1 MQFFI
6 KELLFFCIEKFFLET
21 SKRLARIFP
30 AQKRVLVLKEL
41 PNSSIGD
48 VEIGE
53 SLLKKISLFGNV
65 ILDVKTDNPWRI
77 LPFSEE
83 VEVGIDG
90 FSWLNDLAIVN
101 SFSGRELS
109 KAWIDSFPLDRLNR
123 NVQSSSARL
132 AAIVRN
138 FSYIKIF
145 SDTRHIKKVTKILN
159 NDYFFIK
166 FYKNFSFNT
175 LERISIC
182 HSLVLAGFALNLT
195 KKKQKKII
203 KYMVKLLCL
212 YKNKVKK
219 GQIRNPEELSKIFF
233 YLLETIE
240 IAKNLESDK
249 PLIEE
254 EKLRKIAYFFGA
266 SLRYLQFRNGNL
278 ISAHGGC
285 LGDYNRYVK
294 LLGEIKK
301 YRGGDEVSN
310 LGFSRL
316 DGARMSMI
324 IDTSPPLYGNR
335 FGIAHAGFSSFE
347 LYYGATAIFVNC
359 GGGNRFGQEYRKY
372 CQSSKAHNV
381 LLFNEKSQ
389 CSFGKKPFSRNN
401 SYYYL
406 KDGPRNT
413 KLNFENS
420 ITEKIVEL
428 SHDAYKKDYGISVN
442 RRLSMDLVYN
452 CVKGQDSVFPIR
464 NDPKKNLID
473 SSISLY
479 FHVHPSISCKI
490 KRNGVLLQ
498 IPGNKKMFF
507 TYTGGGNLTLEKS
520 TYIGNFFEP
529 QDITKLVIENSVQQS
544 ESKINWK
551 IEELID

>member
-1 MQFFI
+1 MRFFI

-21 SKRLARIFP
+21 SRRLARIFS
-30 AQKRVLVLKEL
+30 AQNKVLVLKEL
-41 PNSSIGD
+41 PNSSIGN
-48 VEIGE
+48 VEIGQ
-53 SLLKKISLFGNV
+53 SLSKKINLFGNV

-101 SFSGRELS
+101 SQTSRELS
-109 KAWIDSFPLDRLNR
+109 KSWINSFPLDRLNR
-123 NVQSSSARL
+123 NVQSSSERL

-138 FSYIKIF
+138 FLYLEIF
-145 SDTRHIKKVTKILN
+145 SDTRQIKKVTKIFN

-166 FYKNFSFNT
+166 FYKNFSFNI

-182 HSLVLAGFALNLT
+182 HSLVLTGFALNFK
-195 KKKQKKII
+195 KKKQKKFI
-203 KYMVKLLCL
+203 KYMVKLLCI

-249 PLIEE
+249 PSIEE

-316 DGARMSMI
+316 NGARMSII
-324 IDTSPPLYGNR
+324 IDTSPPLYGKR
-335 FGIAHAGFSSFE
+335 YGIAHAGFSSFE

-381 LLFNEKSQ
+381 LLLNEKSQ

-401 SYYYL
+401 SYYYVM
-406 KDGPRNT
+406 DGPRNT
-413 KLNFENS
+413 KLNCENS

-442 RRLSMDLVYN
+442 RRLSVDLVYN
-452 CVKGQDSVFPIR
+452 CVKGQDSVLPER
-464 NDPKKNLID
+464 NESKKNLID
-473 SSISLY
+473 SSVSLY
-479 FHVHPSISCKI
+479 FHVHPSISCKK
-490 KRNGVLLQ
+490 KRNGVLLE
-498 IPGNKKMFF
+498 IPGDKKMLF
-507 TYTGGGNLTLEKS
+507 TYTGGNLTLEKS

>member
-1 MQFFI
+1 MRFFI

-21 SKRLARIFP
+21 SRRLARIFS
-30 AQKRVLVLKEL
+30 AQKKVLVLKEL
-41 PNSSIGD
+41 PNSSIGN
-48 VEIGE
+48 VEIGQ
-53 SLLKKISLFGNV
+53 SLLKKINLFGNV

-101 SFSGRELS
+101 SQTSRELS
-109 KAWIDSFPLDRLNR
+109 KSWINSFPLDRLNR
-123 NVQSSSARL
+123 NVQSSSERL

-138 FSYIKIF
+138 FLYLEIF
-145 SDTRHIKKVTKILN
+145 SDTRQIKKVTKIFN

-166 FYKNFSFNT
+166 FYKNFSFNI

-182 HSLVLAGFALNLT
+182 HSLVLTGFALNFT
-195 KKKQKKII
+195 KKKQKKFI
-203 KYMVKLLCL
+203 KYMVKLLCI

-249 PLIEE
+249 PSIEE

-316 DGARMSMI
+316 NGARMSII
-324 IDTSPPLYGNR
+324 IDTSPPLYGKR
-335 FGIAHAGFSSFE
+335 YGIAHAGFSSFE
-347 LYYGATAIFVNC
+347 LYYGAAAIFVNC

-381 LLFNEKSQ
+381 LLLNEKSQ

-401 SYYYL
+401 SYYYVM
-406 KDGPRNT
+406 DGPRNT
-413 KLNFENS
+413 KLSCENS

-442 RRLSMDLVYN
+442 RRLSVDLVYN
-452 CVKGQDSVFPIR
+452 CVKGQDSVLPER
-464 NDPKKNLID
+464 NESKKNLID
-473 SSISLY
+473 SSVSLY
-479 FHVHPSISCKI
+479 FHVHPSISCKK
-490 KRNGVLLQ
+490 KRNGVLLE
-498 IPGNKKMFF
+498 IPGDKKMFF
-507 TYTGGGNLTLEKS
+507 TYTGGNLTLEKS

>member
-1 MQFFI
+1 
-6 KELLFFCIEKFFLET
+6 
-21 SKRLARIFP
+21 
-30 AQKRVLVLKEL
+30 
-41 PNSSIGD
+41 
-48 VEIGE
+48 
-53 SLLKKISLFGNV
+53 
-65 ILDVKTDNPWRI
+65 
-77 LPFSEE
+77 
-83 VEVGIDG
+83 
-90 FSWLNDLAIVN
+90 
-101 SFSGRELS
+101 
-109 KAWIDSFPLDRLNR
+109 
-123 NVQSSSARL
+123 
-132 AAIVRN
+132 
-138 FSYIKIF
+138 
-145 SDTRHIKKVTKILN
+145 
-159 NDYFFIK
+159 
-166 FYKNFSFNT
+166 
-175 LERISIC
+175 
-182 HSLVLAGFALNLT
+182 
-195 KKKQKKII
+195 
-203 KYMVKLLCL
+203 MVKLLCF

-240 IAKNLESDK
+240 ISKNLESDK
-249 PLIEE
+249 PSIEE
-254 EKLRKIAYFFGA
+254 EKLRKIAYTFGA

-301 YRGGDEVSN
+301 HRGGDEVSN

-316 DGARMSMI
+316 NGARMSMI
-324 IDTSPPLYGNR
+324 IDTSPPLYR
-335 FGIAHAGFSSFE
+335 KRYGIAHAGFSSFE

-381 LLFNEKSQ
+381 LLLNEKSQ

-401 SYYYL
+401 SYYYAT
-406 KDGPRNT
+406 DGPANT

-420 ITEKIVEL
+420 ITEKVVEV
-428 SHDAYKKDYGISVN
+428 SHDAYKKDYGILVN

-452 CVKGQDSVFPIR
+452 CVKGQDSVTPER

-473 SSISLY
+473 SSVSLY
-479 FHVHPSISCKI
+479 FHVHPSISCKR

-498 IPGNKKMFF
+498 IPGDKKMFF
-507 TYTGGGNLTLEKS
+507 TYTGGNLTLEKS

-529 QDITKLVIENSVQQS
+529 KDITKLVIENSVQQS